1 MAKKGK
7 TSKVDEGYP
16 DADSSNGALTA
27 EEISEKYTVAEL
39 KYILKENG
47 LKVSGKKKDLVE
59 RVMSVLNAD
68 SEPAE
73 AEAIEAEEEVSVQ
86 SEYSGSLNDDSLVNE
101 ELLTTALS
109 VFGMDYDELALK
121 DKISMEDETNI
132 SINGFTQDGL
142 SMSDSTMSIVADSD
156 SSKVDLQMNIPEVSY
171 SDFEST
177 IFTFKDLDLFILPS
191 SDPQSLE
198 FSAIMDALEI
208 ITEKNYVNLKGLN
221 LLFKSFAD
229 ELGVR
234 LDIDIESFIYPDFND
249 ASINFEGLDFN
260 LALGLDGQSMDL
272 SVNLPKLTLLSKE
285 YRVDVSDL
293 NLNIT
298 LPDTQLSN
306 LDLSI
311 FMSDF
316 HYTNFDDVVID
327 MDNVDVSVEPI
338 NSNSVDVI
346 IRMDGMDATGL
357 NSFDELFPMM
367 DITSVN
373 FKAPAKDSESLIT
386 LKAVMTLLD
395 VTKMDLT
402 TIGALLS
409 SGFDLDTYMKNMP
422 DRSAFDGDVDVEAE
436 MSDFSIAGIDLASIF
451 ANCDYSSLDAIVL
464 NLNGLL
470 DSTGIDL
477 AHFGV
482 DVSDYDLS
490 AISVSDLID
499 ALKGSEFV
507 MTSLTAISKLFSMD
521 FDNLDFSG
529 LIVRFDK
536 DKFDLS
542 SLLASLNFSDA
553 DIAAIMEMLANLD
566 LGDAFK
572 DADYSCLDAIV
583 LDLTGLLDS
592 LGIDLAA
599 LGIDLSGYDL
609 SAISLLDIFT
619 ILSNLDIDMGTLSAL
634 FKLIGVNIDD
644 LDLSGLIASFD
655 IDNFDLSTLLA
666 SLNLSDLD
674 ISAILDMFNNSDV
687 DWAGIFEN
695 VDYSSLGAIE
705 LDLTGLL
712 ESAGID
718 LACFGID
725 VSDYDLSAISLSDL
739 IGAISS
745 SDFDMA
751 ALSQLDLS
759 AIDFEN
765 IDMSG
770 LIKSF
775 DAESFDISTLL
786 SSLNLADS
794 DLSAILE
801 MFMNSDVDFAS
812 VFENVDYSCLGAI
825 ELNLSGLLD
834 SLGIDLAALGI
845 DLSGYDLSA
854 ISLSDLI
861 GILSNLEIDM
871 SALAALFKLIGVNI
885 DDLDLSGLIALF
897 DAENFDMSSLLS
909 SVKLFG
915 LDLSGIMQM
924 FDNLDLDWDGI
935 FENVD
940 YSCLNA
946 IVLDLTGLLDS
957 AGIDLAD
964 FGIDVSGYDLSAI
977 GLSDLIDAIDNS
989 QFLLGAVNAII
1000 EVCSIDWESIDFSG
1014 LVASFDADNFDIS
1027 SLLNSLNLP
1036 MDVSGVLE
1044 MFNTNGFDLTDS
1056 LNNMLGMFM
1065 EETVVE

>member
-59 RVMSVLNAD
+59 RVMPVLNAD

-695 VDYSSLGAIE
+695 VDYSCLGAIE